1 MSFPWQFP
9 YFFHNRRVSS
19 FCESHFFSPFW
30 WRSFRRFCPLV
41 ICTETASRFE
51 RGPKHVA
58 QRWGIEADGFVGNAN
73 KTSKPHTEM
82 CKTTHLFQSVLL
94 HKCFFFFVAC
104 FCGCKKKIPTW
115 NAISQE
121 QEYQKKMFWSRILL
135 RHTFPFQR
143 IPPQIRRVDL
153 VEWYLKLVM
162 KNIAMKDFTL
172 GVLPWK
178 LTCLQIYQWLEDV
191 FPTEIVP
198 W

>member
-1 MSFPWQFP
+1 MKEPWIIHRQSVHRYLPRFSALSINP
-9 YFFHNRRVSS
+9 HELSMTIPLFFHNRRVSS

-143 IPPQIRRVDL
+143 ISADSVR
-153 VEWYLKLVM
+153 W
-162 KNIAMKDFTL
+162 L
-172 GVLPWK
+172 G
-178 LTCLQIYQWLEDV
+178 TWLNGTV
-191 FPTEIVP
+191 S
-198 W
+198 